1 MFRKRF
7 FVSLLI
13 ITVVFILSI
22 PERARAEEM
31 PVNTQAEESAAEKEK
46 IVICIDPGH
55 GGAAAGF
62 ECTYDGAVVREKD
75 LNLSIALKLRDE
87 LLEYEN
93 VDVIMTREDDTGI
106 KIRPR
111 VQSALDNQADYLISI
126 HNNNTANVELASG
139 CMVLSTVSHYQAK
152 GAKTADIYGAS
163 EALARGIAKEL
174 GALGL
179 TWAVELDAAFNE
191 GVARRPYSPEGLAK
205 TTVYYPDGSVADY
218 NALIRYSIT
227 EGLPAII
234 IEHAYLCNEEEYRA
248 FLSTDESLLELAQAD
263 ARGIADALGL
273 CKETASVSDSG
284 SVTSRNGKEQ

>member
-1 MFRKRF
+1 M
-7 FVSLLI
+7 
-13 ITVVFILSI
+13 
-22 PERARAEEM
+22 
-31 PVNTQAEESAAEKEK
+31 
-46 IVICIDPGH
+46 
-55 GGAAAGF
+55 
-62 ECTYDGAVVREKD
+62 REKD

>member
-1 MFRKRF
+1 MFRKKF
-7 FVSLLI
+7 IISLLTLAAFFLFCLPVQAGIPAGKDRI
-13 ITVVFILSI
+13 I
-22 PERARAEEM
+22 
-31 PVNTQAEESAAEKEK
+31 
-46 IVICIDPGH
+46 ICIDPGH

-152 GAKTADIYGAS
+152 GAKTDDIYGAS

-234 IEHAYLCNEEEYRA
+234 IEHAYLH
-248 FLSTDESLLELAQAD
+248 FSFH
-263 ARGIADALGL
+263 G
-273 CKETASVSDSG
+273 
-284 SVTSRNGKEQ
+284 

>member
-1 MFRKRF
+1 MFRKKF
-7 FVSLLI
+7 IISLLTLAAFFLFCLPVQAGGIPAGKDRI
-13 ITVVFILSI
+13 I
-22 PERARAEEM
+22 
-31 PVNTQAEESAAEKEK
+31 
-46 IVICIDPGH
+46 ICIDPGH

-93 VDVIMTREDDTGI
+93 VDVIMIREDDTGI

-152 GAKTADIYGAS
+152 GAKTDDIYGAS

-234 IEHAYLCNEEEYRA
+234 IEHAYLCNEEEYRT

-273 CKETASVSDSG
+273 CKETAAVSDSG
-284 SVTSRNGKEQ
+284 SAVSRDGKEQ

>member
-1 MFRKRF
+1 MFRKKF
-7 FVSLLI
+7 IISLLTLAAFFLFCLPVQAGGIPAGKDRI
-13 ITVVFILSI
+13 I
-22 PERARAEEM
+22 
-31 PVNTQAEESAAEKEK
+31 
-46 IVICIDPGH
+46 ICIDPGH

-152 GAKTADIYGAS
+152 GAKTDDIYGAS

-179 TWAVELDAAFNE
+179 TWAAELDAAINE

-234 IEHAYLCNEEEYRA
+234 IEHAYLCNEQEYRA
-248 FLSTDESLLELAQAD
+248 FLSTDEALLGLAQAD

-273 CKETASVSDSG
+273 CKETAAVSDSG
-284 SVTSRNGKEQ
+284 SAASRDGKEQ

>member
-1 MFRKRF
+1 MFRKKF
-7 FVSLLI
+7 IISLLTLAAFFLFCLPVQAGGIPAGKDRI
-13 ITVVFILSI
+13 I
-22 PERARAEEM
+22 
-31 PVNTQAEESAAEKEK
+31 
-46 IVICIDPGH
+46 ICIDPGH

-106 KIRPR
+106 RIRPR

-179 TWAVELDAAFNE
+179 TWAAELDAAFNE

>member
-1 MFRKRF
+1 MFRKKF
-7 FVSLLI
+7 IISLL
-13 ITVVFILSI
+13 TLAAFFLFCLPVQAGGI
-22 PERARAEEM
+22 PAGKDR
-31 PVNTQAEESAAEKEK
+31 

-55 GGAAAGF
+55 GGAATGF

-179 TWAVELDAAFNE
+179 TWAAELDAAFNE

-248 FLSTDESLLELAQAD
+248 FLSTDESLLVLAQAD

>member
-1 MFRKRF
+1 MFRKKF
-7 FVSLLI
+7 IISLL
-13 ITVVFILSI
+13 TLAAFFLFCLPVQAGGI
-22 PERARAEEM
+22 PAGKDR
-31 PVNTQAEESAAEKEK
+31 

-55 GGAAAGF
+55 GGAATGF

-75 LNLSIALKLRDE
+75 LNLSIALKLREE

-163 EALARGIAKEL
+163 EALAKGIAKEL

>member
-1 MFRKRF
+1 MFRKKF
-7 FVSLLI
+7 IISLL
-13 ITVVFILSI
+13 TLAAFFLFCLPVQAGGI
-22 PERARAEEM
+22 PAGKDR
-31 PVNTQAEESAAEKEK
+31 

-111 VQSALDNQADYLISI
+111 VQSALDNQADYLISV
-126 HNNNTANVELASG
+126 HNNNTANAELASG

-163 EALARGIAKEL
+163 EALAKGIAKEL

-179 TWAVELDAAFNE
+179 TWAAELDAAFNE

-234 IEHAYLCNEEEYRA
+234 IEHAYLCNEQEYRA
-248 FLSTDESLLELAQAD
+248 FLSTDEALLGLAQAD

-273 CKETASVSDSG
+273 CKEKIGRASCRERV
-284 SVTSRNGKEQ
+284 

>member
-7 FVSLLI
+7 FVSLLL
-13 ITVVFILSI
+13 ITAVFVLSI

-31 PVNTQAEESAAEKEK
+31 PAKTQAKESAAEKEK

-55 GGAAAGF
+55 GGAATGF
-62 ECTYDGAVVREKD
+62 ECTYGATAVREKD

-179 TWAVELDAAFNE
+179 TWAVELDAAFND

-234 IEHAYLCNEEEYRA
+234 IEHAYLCNEQEYRT
-248 FLSTDESLLELAQAD
+248 FLSTDEALLGLAQAD

-273 CKETASVSDSG
+273 CKETAAVSDSG
-284 SVTSRNGKEQ
+284 SAASRDGKEQ

>member
-1 MFRKRF
+1 MFRKKF
-7 FVSLLI
+7 IISLLTLAAFFLFCLPVQAGGIPAGKDRI
-13 ITVVFILSI
+13 I
-22 PERARAEEM
+22 
-31 PVNTQAEESAAEKEK
+31 
-46 IVICIDPGH
+46 ICIDPGH

-152 GAKTADIYGAS
+152 GAKTDDIYGAS

-234 IEHAYLCNEEEYRA
+234 IEHAYLCNEEEYRT

-263 ARGIADALGL
+263 TRGIADALGL
-273 CKETASVSDSG
+273 CKETAAVSDSG
-284 SVTSRNGKEQ
+284 SAVSRDGKEQ

>member
-1 MFRKRF
+1 MFRKKF
-7 FVSLLI
+7 IISLLTLAAFFLFCLPVQAGGIPAGKDRI
-13 ITVVFILSI
+13 I
-22 PERARAEEM
+22 
-31 PVNTQAEESAAEKEK
+31 
-46 IVICIDPGH
+46 ICIDPGH

-126 HNNNTANVELASG
+126 HNNNVELASG

>member
-1 MFRKRF
+1 MFRKKF
-7 FVSLLI
+7 IISLLTLAAFFLFCLPVQAGGIPAGKDRI
-13 ITVVFILSI
+13 I
-22 PERARAEEM
+22 
-31 PVNTQAEESAAEKEK
+31 
-46 IVICIDPGH
+46 ICIDPGH

-179 TWAVELDAAFNE
+179 TWAAELDAAINE

>member
-1 MFRKRF
+1 MFRKKF
-7 FVSLLI
+7 IISLL
-13 ITVVFILSI
+13 TLAAFFLFCLPVQAGGI
-22 PERARAEEM
+22 PAGKDR
-31 PVNTQAEESAAEKEK
+31 

-111 VQSALDNQADYLISI
+111 VQSALDNQADYLISV
-126 HNNNTANVELASG
+126 HNNNTANAELASG

-163 EALARGIAKEL
+163 EALAKGIAKEL

-179 TWAVELDAAFNE
+179 TWAAELDAAFNE

-234 IEHAYLCNEEEYRA
+234 IEHAYLCNEQESRA
-248 FLSTDESLLELAQAD
+248 FLSTDEALLGLAQAD

-273 CKETASVSDSG
+273 CKETAAVSDSG
-284 SVTSRNGKEQ
+284 SAASRDGKEQ

>member
-13 ITVVFILSI
+13 ITAVFILSI

-106 KIRPR
+106 RIRPR

-179 TWAVELDAAFNE
+179 TWAAELDAAINE

-234 IEHAYLCNEEEYRA
+234 IEHAYLCNEEEYRT

-273 CKETASVSDSG
+273 CKETAAVSDSG
-284 SVTSRNGKEQ
+284 SAVSRDGKEQ

>member
-7 FVSLLI
+7 FVSLLL
-13 ITVVFILSI
+13 ITAVFVLSI

-31 PVNTQAEESAAEKEK
+31 PAKTQAKESAAEKEK

-55 GGAAAGF
+55 GGAATGF
-62 ECTYDGAVVREKD
+62 ECTYGATAVREKD

-93 VDVIMTREDDTGI
+93 VDVIMTRQDDTGI

-111 VQSALDNQADYLISI
+111 VQYALDNGADYLISV
-126 HNNNTANVELASG
+126 HNNNTANAELASG

-163 EALARGIAKEL
+163 EALAKGIAKEL

-179 TWAVELDAAFNE
+179 TWAAELDAAFND

-234 IEHAYLCNEEEYRA
+234 IEHAYLCNEQEYRT
-248 FLSTDESLLELAQAD
+248 FLSTDEALLGLAQAD

-273 CKETASVSDSG
+273 CKETAAVSDSG
-284 SVTSRNGKEQ
+284 SAASRDGKEQ

>member
-1 MFRKRF
+1 MFRKKF
-7 FVSLLI
+7 IISLLTLAAFFLFCLPVQAGGIPAGKDRI
-13 ITVVFILSI
+13 I
-22 PERARAEEM
+22 
-31 PVNTQAEESAAEKEK
+31 
-46 IVICIDPGH
+46 ICIDPGH

-62 ECTYDGAVVREKD
+62 ECTYGATAVREKD

-93 VDVIMTREDDTGI
+93 VDVIMTRQDDTGI

-111 VQSALDNQADYLISI
+111 VQYALDNGADYLISV
-126 HNNNTANVELASG
+126 HNNNTANAELASG

-163 EALARGIAKEL
+163 EALAKGIAKEL

-179 TWAVELDAAFNE
+179 TWAAELDAAFNE

-234 IEHAYLCNEEEYRA
+234 IEHAYLCNEQEYRA
-248 FLSTDESLLELAQAD
+248 FLSTDEALLGLAQAD

-273 CKETASVSDSG
+273 CKETAAVSDSG
-284 SVTSRNGKEQ
+284 SAASRDGKEQ

>member
-13 ITVVFILSI
+13 ITAVFILSI

-55 GGAAAGF
+55 GGAATGF
-62 ECTYDGAVVREKD
+62 ECTYDGVAVREKD

-179 TWAVELDAAFNE
+179 TWAAELDAAFNE

>member
-1 MFRKRF
+1 MFRKKF
-7 FVSLLI
+7 IISLLTLAAFFLFCLPVQAGGIPAGKDRI
-13 ITVVFILSI
+13 I
-22 PERARAEEM
+22 
-31 PVNTQAEESAAEKEK
+31 
-46 IVICIDPGH
+46 ICIDPGH

-152 GAKTADIYGAS
+152 GAKTDDIYGAS

-234 IEHAYLCNEEEYRA
+234 IEHAYLCNEEEYRT

-273 CKETASVSDSG
+273 CKETAAVSDSG
-284 SVTSRNGKEQ
+284 SAVSRDGKEQ